1 MVTGGKILNQTTAM
15 GKRRRGLVEKPIYR
29 VQRTPTNVPD
39 YYKDTAATFS
49 ETTEE
54 LVAYMEPFVAKR
66 WDEGV
71 TQEFADLLLI
81 TTTELKI
88 NATDDNEANDQIQ
101 YAGIRYF
108 VVDARHFDTR
118 AFDDMYEYALKRE
131 EGVIGGPS

>member
-1 MVTGGKILNQTTAM
+1 MVTGNKILNQTTAM

-29 VQRTPTNVPD
+29 VQRTLTNVPD

-49 ETTEE
+49 KVMTE
-54 LVAYMEPFVAKR
+54 LVGYTEPFVAKR

-81 TTTELKI
+81 TTTELTI
-88 NATDDNEANDQIQ
+88 NVTTDNEVNDQIQ

-108 VVDARHFDTR
+108 IVGARHFDTR
-118 AFDDMYEYALKRE
+118 AYDDMYEYALKRE
-131 EGVIGGPS
+131 EGKIGGPS